1 MATTRLSDVQ
11 FDPDV
16 YASYVRENHPDLNAF
31 VASGVAVTNA
41 QLAARAAGEGDT
53 TSIPY
58 WKDLS
63 YDSENI
69 SSDDPGTSATP
80 DKISTGKM
88 VARNAHINNAW
99 QTANLVSEVLGSE
112 DPMREIQ
119 SRTGAY
125 WENRFEARV
134 QAITTGL
141 FLENEAGSGDMIY
154 DVSIEDGDNAASAN
168 LFNFGAF
175 VDARAT
181 MGESASKLSLL
192 AVHPVVYTQMIKEQ
206 QIEFIQDS
214 VTGVMI
220 PTYNGFR
227 VVEDKKMPVIA
238 GTTSGFRYVSA
249 LYKQGAFGYGDAP
262 AKRPVAVEYDEL
274 AGNGAGIETL
284 VERKQWLIHPEGYK
298 WTETT
303 VTGDSPTVA
312 ECALPANWT
321 RVFER
326 ENTGIAFLV
335 TNQRVGV

>member
-1 MATTRLSDVQ
+1 MATVQLSDVQ

-16 YASYVRENHPDLNAF
+16 YASYVRESHPDMNAF
-31 VASGVAVTNA
+31 VASGVAITNA
-41 QLAARAAGEGDT
+41 QLQARAAGEGDI

-63 YDSENI
+63 YASENI
-69 SSDDPGTSATP
+69 SSDDPSSFATP

-88 VARNAHINNAW
+88 VARNIHINNAW

-112 DPMREIQ
+112 DPMVEIQ
-119 SRTGAY
+119 SKTAGY
-125 WENRFEARV
+125 WENRFEARI
-134 QAITTGL
+134 QGITTGL
-141 FLENEAGSGDMIY
+141 FLENEAGSKDMIH
-154 DVSIEDGDNAASAN
+154 DISQETTVGLTDAN
-168 LFNFGAF
+168 LFSFGDF

-192 AVHPVVYTQMIKEQ
+192 AVHPVVYTRMIKEN

-214 VTGVMI
+214 ETGVMI

-238 GTTSGFRYVSA
+238 GTTSGFRYVSV
-249 LYKQGAFGYGDAP
+249 LYKEGVFGYGDAA
-262 AKRPVAVEYDEL
+262 AKRPVAVEFDEL
-274 AGNGAGIETL
+274 AADGAGIETL

-298 WTETT
+298 WNEDT
-303 VTGDSPTVA
+303 VAGLSPTVA
-312 ECALPANWT
+312 ECANPDNWT

-326 ENTGIAFLV
+326 ENVGLAFLV
-335 TNQRVGV
+335 TNG